1 MQIFNHAIAMRH
13 ADEILRRLKSAKFH
27 PEQMSFRDRAACL
40 KSAEEIYLNAYT
52 AAKVL
57 CLEQTDTFRRRRLA
71 EGILDTFRKYSPV
84 QVRAGTHGEYCVR
97 TFTTMHRSI
106 SQVSAGS
113 IGAMVEAGL
122 DYAVSA
128 GAEFAT
134 FKGGTVIVKR
144 FGHCSDMR
152 MGTMENREAHMLSDA
167 IMSRMGTDDHPYN
180 FNAVYVWCESD
191 MPRTEIVIVQGR
203 YASNYGDYVRDL
215 YEASPEI
222 PKRQLY
228 RQRHYKVA
236 RLMELAEELQS
247 ELGML
252 PDVGVGKTALDRAM
266 ASRLRSIAKYIS
278 LIIPMLRVTAPG
290 DEESSPSQQY
300 TKGAFS
306 RSSDYERY
314 EYLNATEGRYDDEI
328 STLYTDSPVSL
339 YSKGGRLLCDFH
351 ESMLREITPDSGPIG
366 WRENGDL
373 ALEVTRYIP
382 DTNVRYC
389 DADNIN
395 IRFISDIE
403 KRVKV
408 IKSWSEEKPFSFE
421 NDAKIRL
428 MRPVRLD
435 L

>member
-1 MQIFNHAIAMRH
+1 
-13 ADEILRRLKSAKFH
+13 
-27 PEQMSFRDRAACL
+27 
-40 KSAEEIYLNAYT
+40 
-52 AAKVL
+52 
-57 CLEQTDTFRRRRLA
+57 
-71 EGILDTFRKYSPV
+71 
-84 QVRAGTHGEYCVR
+84 
-97 TFTTMHRSI
+97 
-106 SQVSAGS
+106 
-113 IGAMVEAGL
+113 
-122 DYAVSA
+122 
-128 GAEFAT
+128 
-134 FKGGTVIVKR
+134 
-144 FGHCSDMR
+144 
-152 MGTMENREAHMLSDA
+152 
-167 IMSRMGTDDHPYN
+167 
-180 FNAVYVWCESD
+180 

-222 PKRQLY
+222 SKRQLY

-252 PDVGVGKTALDRAM
+252 PDAGVGETALDRAM

-314 EYLNATEGRYDDEI
+314 EYLNATESRYDDEI

-395 IRFISDIE
+395 TRFISDIE

>member
-1 MQIFNHAIAMRH
+1 MSIFNHAIAMRH
-13 ADEILRRLKSAKFH
+13 ADE
-27 PEQMSFRDRAACL
+27 
-40 KSAEEIYLNAYT
+40 
-52 AAKVL
+52 
-57 CLEQTDTFRRRRLA
+57 
-71 EGILDTFRKYSPV
+71 
-84 QVRAGTHGEYCVR
+84 
-97 TFTTMHRSI
+97 
-106 SQVSAGS
+106 
-113 IGAMVEAGL
+113 
-122 DYAVSA
+122 
-128 GAEFAT
+128 
-134 FKGGTVIVKR
+134 
-144 FGHCSDMR
+144 
-152 MGTMENREAHMLSDA
+152 MENREAHMLSDA

-222 PKRQLY
+222 SKRQLY

-252 PDVGVGKTALDRAM
+252 PDAGVGETALDRAM

-314 EYLNATEGRYDDEI
+314 EYLNATESRYDDEI

-395 IRFISDIE
+395 TRFISDIE